1 MRISNACPSPLLAA
15 RMTAASSS
23 WPAMFCRCAFANWR
37 DAQLRF
43 SMSKSGIRVN
53 CFAVAIMG
61 SVAHPCNGNH
71 RANVKLLKV
80 SCLVENQNCDVR
92 KSANFATV
100 RSGLDEEAIR
110 DLLRDL

>member
-1 MRISNACPSPLLAA
+1 MQSISCVGS
-15 RMTAASSS
+15 
-23 WPAMFCRCAFANWR
+23 ANWR

-43 SMSKSGIRVN
+43 SMSKFCIRVN

-80 SCLVENQNCDVR
+80 SCLVEKQNCDVR

-100 RSGLDEEAIR
+100 RSGARSGRYLKTIYRGICSFEAVLV
-110 DLLRDL
+110 DL

>member
-1 MRISNACPSPLLAA
+1 MQSISCVGS
-15 RMTAASSS
+15 
-23 WPAMFCRCAFANWR
+23 ANWR
-37 DAQLRF
+37 DAQLHF
-43 SMSKSGIRVN
+43 SLSKSCIRVN

-61 SVAHPCNGNH
+61 SVAHSCNGNH

-100 RSGLDEEAIR
+100 RSGLAEEDIQKR
-110 DLLRDL
+110 FTEGCVVLKRCSLK